1 MEFLLT
7 KTREIKAQKDA
18 YDQQEETRRQ
28 EIASRGAK
36 ELQRSLQ
43 SFVESLDG
51 VASVVKRKAS
61 DISGGGGSTS
71 ALSGGDETTSE
82 RRRKID
88 DR

>member
-1 MEFLLT
+1 MEYLLT
-7 KTREIKAQKDA
+7 KTREIKAQKEA
-18 YDQQEETRRQ
+18 YDQQEEARRQ
-28 EIASRGAK
+28 EIASREAR
-36 ELQRSLQ
+36 EAQQSLQ

-61 DISGGGGSTS
+61 DISGGGGIG
-71 ALSGGDETTSE
+71 AVSGGDEAMSE